1 MSSAHAQQ
9 TSDTNSTTATVQIE
23 EFPSFS
29 LRMCRTIFDTSQQI
43 SYVCGRHRD
52 LFPVLLMAERRAKLE
67 CERQFKNEFW
77 NCSGFSLL
85 KAPNIS
91 RSGKYLGICMHG
103 SLVGSHH
110 CVDRNVIMFPVLCQ
124 HWLTVRLMHSNL
136 CLCDVSLYEGLQW
149 GPVSVCCF
157 LIVWYCKA
165 HRAILS
171 MPYALVSIRAL
182 DSARTD
188 VL

>member
-1 MSSAHAQQ
+1 MHRFVLFLLLISMSSAHAQQ
-9 TSDTNSTTATVQIE
+9 TLDTLDTNSTTATVQIE

-29 LRMCRTIFDTSQQI
+29 PRMCRTIFDTSQQI

-91 RSGKYLGICMHG
+91 KSGKYLAIYMDGI
-103 SLVGSHH
+103 
-110 CVDRNVIMFPVLCQ
+110 
-124 HWLTVRLMHSNL
+124 
-136 CLCDVSLYEGLQW
+136 
-149 GPVSVCCF
+149 
-157 LIVWYCKA
+157 
-165 HRAILS
+165 
-171 MPYALVSIRAL
+171 
-182 DSARTD
+182 
-188 VL
+188 